1 MVTVEQALDLI
12 STHVAPLGTEKLP
25 VADALGMVLAA
36 PVRSLID
43 MPPFPQSAMDGYV
56 LGRGDRNAGD
66 SFKVIGEVAAG
77 SSTGFSLSEGEA
89 VRIFTG
95 APVPSSAVAVVQQ
108 EWVERADDTITLA
121 RPVPEA
127 MHIRPQGE
135 QLHGGEI
142 AADAGIPVTPAT
154 VGLLHMVGRTEAEVY
169 RRPRVTVLVTG
180 SELIPAGN
188 RLAHGQVYESN
199 SAMLLAA
206 LAQMG
211 IRAKAVSVPDDRQR
225 TVEAIAAALAESD
238 LLLLSG
244 GISVG
249 DHDHV
254 HHALT
259 ANGVE
264 QVFYKVQQKPGKPL
278 YFGQKGGRCVFAL
291 PGNPAAAL
299 TCYHI
304 YVSMALR
311 LMMGHSN
318 AGPPS
323 MMLPLNGGSIR
334 PMDRAQFLKARV
346 EDGRVTVLGGQSSA
360 MLHSFATAN
369 ALIHVPHGSI
379 ERTEGDTVQ
388 VFMLMNGSF

>member
-1 MVTVEQALDLI
+1 MVTVEQALEYLHI
-12 STHVAPLGTEKLP
+12 HVAPLSTEKLP
-25 VADALGMVLAA
+25 VGDALGMVLAA
-36 PVRSLID
+36 PVRSRID
-43 MPPFPQSAMDGYV
+43 MPPFPQSAMDGYA
-56 LGRGDRNAGD
+56 LGKGGRNEGC

-77 SSTGFSLSEGEA
+77 SGADFVLNEGEA

-95 APVPSSAVAVVQQ
+95 APVPASAVAVVQQ
-108 EWVERADDTITLA
+108 EWVERADDIITLT

-135 QLHGGEI
+135 QLREGEI

-154 VGLLHMVGRTEAEVY
+154 VGLLHMVGHTEVEVF

-180 SELIPAGN
+180 SELIPTG
-188 RLAHGQVYESN
+188 RPLAHGQIYESN

-254 HHALT
+254 HHALA
-259 ANGVE
+259 ANGVA

-278 YFGQKGGRCVFAL
+278 YFGQKDGRCVFAL

-299 TCYHI
+299 SCYHI

-311 LMMGHSN
+311 LMMGHRN
-318 AGPPS
+318 AELPS
-323 MMLPLNGGSIR
+323 MMLPLSGGGIR
-334 PMDRAQFLKARV
+334 FMDRAQFLKARV
-346 EDGRVTVLGGQSSA
+346 EDGRVTILGGQSSA

-369 ALIHVPHGSI
+369 ALAYVPLGSA
-379 ERTEGDTVQ
+379 ERTEGDSVQ
-388 VFMLMNGSF
+388 TFMLMNGSF